1 MIYNDDI
8 EDPNYSIFTAYNFFI
23 GGDYVRVIIL
33 LYILFSTLL
42 NLIII
47 VAVII
52 SKKKL
57 SFVSKIT
64 LNIILINYI
73 HTFSYIFEWVI
84 KIPGKTKSI
93 GKSSN
98 SDSVVGLLLAGN
110 PNNMKACKAQAFC
123 LISSSISQ
131 DLLINI
137 FFFLIN
143 KSKIP
148 NTVYIW
154 SAILIFAFIL
164 PFAFTLFLLL
174 NGALGI
180 NDRFCYI
187 NKYNYNPEKKNKYE
201 IYSGLR
207 FYMILLYGFRTINL
221 LLSLCMLFKVIIYVI
236 SSKLKITYIF
246 KMSFILMVQL
256 ITISIGIVYH
266 IFSRFS
272 RYFSANFSGPY
283 LILNTIDGV
292 LFPLSFII
300 TNGMHKILY
309 KKLTGKN
316 WGGEE
321 EEVPYPNEDDD
332 DEDDDDDNNG
342 IGEKSIQM
350 TEFPVQDLSID
361 SYKINRNSD
370 NNFDNTIMSVND

>member
-1 MIYNDDI
+1 MTYNDDI
-8 EDPNYSIFTAYNFFI
+8 DDPNYSIFTAYNFLI

-137 FFFLIN
+137 FFFFN
-143 KSKIP
+143 K
-148 NTVYIW
+148 
-154 SAILIFAFIL
+154 
-164 PFAFTLFLLL
+164 
-174 NGALGI
+174 
-180 NDRFCYI
+180 
-187 NKYNYNPEKKNKYE
+187 
-201 IYSGLR
+201 
-207 FYMILLYGFRTINL
+207 
-221 LLSLCMLFKVIIYVI
+221 
-236 SSKLKITYIF
+236 
-246 KMSFILMVQL
+246 
-256 ITISIGIVYH
+256 
-266 IFSRFS
+266 
-272 RYFSANFSGPY
+272 
-283 LILNTIDGV
+283 
-292 LFPLSFII
+292 
-300 TNGMHKILY
+300 
-309 KKLTGKN
+309 
-316 WGGEE
+316 
-321 EEVPYPNEDDD
+321 
-332 DEDDDDDNNG
+332 
-342 IGEKSIQM
+342 
-350 TEFPVQDLSID
+350 
-361 SYKINRNSD
+361 
-370 NNFDNTIMSVND
+370 